1 MSRLSAG
8 DRLRRMLELVPWV
21 MSQGGAEL
29 SEISQRFDYPEA
41 ELREDLVR
49 VLFVVGLHPFT
60 PDELIDV
67 MGLDEED
74 NGGWVAI
81 SNADYFSRPLRL
93 THRQALGLIGAG
105 EALLSGADP
114 DGPLSRGLAKL
125 ADGLGV
131 SVGEDLAVSLGE
143 SADEWIGPLLGAATD
158 HRQVR
163 IRYFSFGRGQESER
177 VIHPF
182 RVFSESGN
190 WYVQGHC
197 QQAGGVRVFRVD
209 RIRSLQVLET
219 RFEPPD
225 EGGRPSVFEAREG
238 DPRVVLRLAPSA
250 SWAIEKYPT
259 DHQVALDSGEIDA
272 TMPVSHVS
280 RLERLL
286 LQLGPQ
292 AELRQADPPVAADQ
306 ARIAAQRV
314 LARYQQ
320 RRRRP

>member
-21 MSQGGAEL
+21 MSQGAAEL
-29 SEISQRFDYPEA
+29 SEVSQRFDYPEA
-41 ELREDLVR
+41 ELREDLVK

-60 PDELIDV
+60 PDELIYV

-93 THRQALGLIGAG
+93 TQGQALGLIGAG

-125 ADGLGV
+125 AEGLGV

-143 SADEWIGPLLGAATD
+143 SADEWVEPLLGAAAGY
-158 HRQVR
+158 RQVR
-163 IRYFSFGRGQESER
+163 IRYFSYGRGQESDR
-177 VIHPF
+177 IIHPF
-182 RVFSESGN
+182 RVFSELGN
-190 WYVQGHC
+190 WYVRGHC
-197 QQAGGVRVFRVD
+197 QQAGGVRVFRID
-209 RIRSLQVLET
+209 RIRTLQVLET
-219 RFEPPD
+219 PFDPP
-225 EGGRPSVFEAREG
+225 EEMGTPSAFEAREG
-238 DPRVVLRLAPSA
+238 DPRVVLRLAPGA

-259 DHQVALDSGEIDA
+259 EDQVTLDSGEIDA
-272 TMPVSHVS
+272 TMPVSQIS

-292 AELRQADPPVAADQ
+292 ADLRHADPPIAADQ
-306 ARIAAQRV
+306 ARLAAQRV
-314 LARYQQ
+314 LARYQ
-320 RRRRP
+320 

>member
-8 DRLRRMLELVPWV
+8 DRLRRMLELVPWI

-29 SEISQRFDYPEA
+29 SEVTQRFDYPEA
-41 ELREDLVR
+41 ELREDLVK

-60 PDELIDV
+60 PDELIYV
-67 MGLDEED
+67 MGLDEEE

-93 THRQALGLIGAG
+93 THGQALGLIGAG
-105 EALLSGADP
+105 EALLTGADP

-143 SADEWIGPLLGAATD
+143 SADEWVEPLLESATG

-163 IRYFSFGRGQESER
+163 IRYFSYGRGQESER
-177 VIHPF
+177 VIHPL
-182 RVFSESGN
+182 RVFSELGN

-197 QQAGGVRVFRVD
+197 QQAGGVRVFRID

-219 RFEPPD
+219 HFEPPD
-225 EGGRPSVFEAREG
+225 EAGTPTAFEAREG
-238 DPRVVLRLAPSA
+238 DPRVVLRLAPGT

-259 DHQVALDSGEIDA
+259 DNQMTLDSGEIDA
-272 TMPVSHVS
+272 TMPVSHIS

-286 LQLGPQ
+286 LQLGTQ
-292 AELRQADPPVAADQ
+292 AELRHADPPVANDQ
-306 ARIAAQRV
+306 AQVAAKRV
-314 LARYQQ
+314 LARYE
-320 RRRRP
+320 

>member
-29 SEISQRFDYPEA
+29 VEISQRFDYPEA

-60 PDELIDV
+60 PDELIYV

-93 THRQALGLIGAG
+93 TPGQALGLIGAG

-125 ADGLGV
+125 AAGLGV
-131 SVGEDLAVSLGE
+131 SVGEDLAVKLGE
-143 SADEWIGPLLGAATD
+143 SAEEWVEPLLAAAAD
-158 HRQVR
+158 RRQVR
-163 IRYFSFGRGQESER
+163 IRYFSFGRGQESDR
-177 VIHPF
+177 VVHPY
-182 RVFSESGN
+182 RVFSEMGN
-190 WYVQGHC
+190 WYMQGHC
-197 QQAGGVRVFRVD
+197 EQAGGVRVFRID
-209 RIRSLQVLET
+209 RIRSLDELEE
-219 RFEPPD
+219 FFDPPD
-225 EGGRPSVFEAREG
+225 ETHRRSAFEARSS
-238 DPRVVLRLAPSA
+238 DPRVVLRLTPST

-259 DHQVALDSGEIDA
+259 EQQAVLDSGAIDV
-272 TMPVSHVS
+272 TMPVSQIS

-292 AELRQADPPVAADQ
+292 AELRSADPPVAADQ
-306 ARIAAQRV
+306 ARVAAQRV
-314 LARYQQ
+314 LARY
-320 RRRRP
+320 R

>member
-29 SEISQRFDYPEA
+29 AEISQRFDYPEA

-49 VLFVVGLHPFT
+49 VLFVVGLYPFT
-60 PDELIDV
+60 PDELIYV
-67 MGLDEED
+67 MGLDEEE

-93 THRQALGLIGAG
+93 TPGQALGLIGAG

-125 ADGLGV
+125 TAGLGV

-143 SADEWIGPLLGAATD
+143 SAEEWVEPLLAAVAD
-158 HRQVR
+158 RRQVR
-163 IRYFSFGRGQESER
+163 IRYFSFGRGQESDR
-177 VIHPF
+177 DIHPY
-182 RVFSESGN
+182 RVFSEMGN

-197 QQAGGVRVFRVD
+197 QQAGGVRVFRID
-209 RIRSLQVLET
+209 RIRSLEALDAFFDV
-219 RFEPPD
+219 PD
-225 EGGRPSVFEAREG
+225 ETQKPAAFEARSS
-238 DPRVVLRLAPSA
+238 DPRVVLRLAPGT

-259 DHQVALDSGEIDA
+259 EEQVALDTGEIDA
-272 TMPVSHVS
+272 TMPVSQIS

-286 LQLGPQ
+286 LQLGRQ
-292 AELRQADPPVAADQ
+292 AELRSTEPPVAPEQ
-306 ARIAAQRV
+306 TRIAAQRV
-314 LARYQQ
+314 MARY
-320 RRRRP
+320 R

>member
-29 SEISQRFDYPEA
+29 SEVSQRFDYPET
-41 ELREDLVR
+41 ELREDLAK

-60 PDELIDV
+60 PDELIYV
-67 MGLDEED
+67 MGLDEDD

-93 THRQALGLIGAG
+93 TPGQALGLIGAG

-114 DGPLSRGLAKL
+114 EGPLSRGLAKL

-131 SVGEDLAVSLGE
+131 SMGEDLAVSLGE
-143 SADEWIGPLLGAATD
+143 LADEWVEPLLAAVAD
-158 HRQVR
+158 CRQVR
-163 IRYFSFGRGQESER
+163 VRYFSFGRGQESDR

-182 RVFSESGN
+182 RVFSDMGN

-197 QQAGGVRVFRVD
+197 QQAEGVRVFRID
-209 RIRSLQVLET
+209 RIRSLELLET
-219 RFEPPD
+219 RFDPPG
-225 EGGRPSVFEAREG
+225 ETGAPSAFEARET
-238 DPRVVLRLAPSA
+238 DPRVVLRLSPGA

-259 DHQVALDSGEIDA
+259 EDQVVLSSGEVDA

-292 AELRQADPPVAADQ
+292 AELRRADPPVAPDQ
-306 ARIAAQRV
+306 ARLAAQRV
-314 LARYQQ
+314 LARY
-320 RRRRP
+320 R

>member
-1 MSRLSAG
+1 
-8 DRLRRMLELVPWV
+8 
-21 MSQGGAEL
+21 
-29 SEISQRFDYPEA
+29 
-41 ELREDLVR
+41 
-49 VLFVVGLHPFT
+49 
-60 PDELIDV
+60 

-93 THRQALGLIGAG
+93 SHGQALGLIGAG

-114 DGPLSRGLAKL
+114 NGPLSRGLAKL

-131 SVGEDLAVSLGE
+131 SVGEDLAVSLGA
-143 SADEWIGPLLGAATD
+143 SADEWVEPLLGAATD
-158 HRQVR
+158 HCQVR
-163 IRYFSFGRGQESER
+163 IRYFSYGRGQESER
-177 VIHPF
+177 IIHPF
-182 RVFSESGN
+182 RVFSDLGN

-209 RIRSLQVLET
+209 RIRSLQVLDT
-219 RFEPPD
+219 IFEPPD
-225 EGGRPSVFEAREG
+225 EAGTPSAFEARAG
-238 DPRVVLRLAPSA
+238 DPRVVLRLVPGA

-259 DHQVALDSGEIDA
+259 DNQVALDSGKIDA
-272 TMPVSHVS
+272 TMPVSHIS

-292 AELRQADPPVAADQ
+292 AELRHADPPIATDQ

-314 LARYQQ
+314 LARY
-320 RRRRP
+320 R

>member
-29 SEISQRFDYPEA
+29 DEISQRFDYPEA

-60 PDELIDV
+60 PDELINV

-93 THRQALGLIGAG
+93 TSGQALGLIGAG
-105 EALLSGADP
+105 EALLSDADP

-125 ADGLGV
+125 AAGLGV

-143 SADEWIGPLLGAATD
+143 SAGEWVEPLLGAVAD
-158 HRQVR
+158 RRQVR
-163 IRYFSFGRGQESER
+163 IRYFSFGRGQESDR
-177 VIHPF
+177 IVHPY
-182 RVFSESGN
+182 RVFSEMGN
-190 WYVQGHC
+190 WYLQGNC
-197 QQAGGVRVFRVD
+197 LKAGGVRVFRID
-209 RIRSLQVLET
+209 RIRSLEALEE
-219 RFEPPD
+219 FFDPPD
-225 EGGRPSVFEAREG
+225 ETRQPSAFEARSS
-238 DPRVVLRLAPSA
+238 DPRVVLRLAPGT

-259 DHQVALDSGEIDA
+259 EEQAVLDSGEIDA
-272 TMPVSHVS
+272 TMPVSQIS

-292 AELRQADPPVAADQ
+292 AELRSADPPVAADQ

-314 LARYQQ
+314 LARY
-320 RRRRP
+320 R

>member
-29 SEISQRFDYPEA
+29 SEVVRRFDYPET

-60 PDELIDV
+60 PDELINV

-93 THRQALGLIGAG
+93 TPGQALGLIGAG
-105 EALLSGADP
+105 EALLAGADP
-114 DGPLSRGLAKL
+114 EGPLSRGLAKL

-131 SVGEDLAVSLGE
+131 SVGEDLAVSLGD
-143 SADEWIGPLLGAATD
+143 STDEWVEPLLGAAAGR
-158 HRQVR
+158 RQVR
-163 IRYFSFGRGQESER
+163 ILYFSFGRGQESDR

-182 RVFSESGN
+182 RVFSEMGN

-197 QQAGGVRVFRVD
+197 HQAEGVRVFRID
-209 RIRSLQVLET
+209 RIRSLEVLDSF
-219 RFEPPD
+219 FEPPD
-225 EGGRPSVFEAREG
+225 EARAPSAFEARDS
-238 DPRVVLRLAPSA
+238 DPRVVLRLVPEA
-250 SWAIEKYPT
+250 SWAIE
-259 DHQVALDSGEIDA
+259 
-272 TMPVSHVS
+272 
-280 RLERLL
+280 R
-286 LQLGPQ
+286 
-292 AELRQADPPVAADQ
+292 
-306 ARIAAQRV
+306 
-314 LARYQQ
+314 
-320 RRRRP
+320 

>member
-29 SEISQRFDYPEA
+29 AEIAQRFDYPEA

-60 PDELIDV
+60 PDELIYV

-93 THRQALGLIGAG
+93 TPGQALGLIGAG
-105 EALLSGADP
+105 EALLSEADP

-125 ADGLGV
+125 AAGLGV

-143 SADEWIGPLLGAATD
+143 SAGEWVEPLLEAVAD
-158 HRQVR
+158 LRQVR
-163 IRYFSFGRGQESER
+163 IRYFSFGRGQESDR
-177 VIHPF
+177 VVHPY
-182 RVFSESGN
+182 RVFSEMGN
-190 WYVQGHC
+190 WYLQGHC
-197 QQAGGVRVFRVD
+197 LQAGGVRVFRID
-209 RIRSLQVLET
+209 RIRSLEALEEFFDPPGET
-219 RFEPPD
+219 RQ
-225 EGGRPSVFEAREG
+225 PSAFEARSS
-238 DPRVVLRLAPSA
+238 DPRVVLRLAPGT

-259 DHQVALDSGEIDA
+259 EEQAVLDSGEIDA
-272 TMPVSHVS
+272 TMPVSQIS

-286 LQLGPQ
+286 LQLGTQ
-292 AELRQADPPVAADQ
+292 VELRRADPPVAADQ

-314 LARYQQ
+314 LARY
-320 RRRRP
+320 R

>member
-21 MSQGGAEL
+21 MSQGAAEL
-29 SEISQRFDYPEA
+29 SEVSQRFDYPEA
-41 ELREDLVR
+41 ELREDLVK

-60 PDELIDV
+60 PDELIYV

-93 THRQALGLIGAG
+93 TQSQALGLIGAG
-105 EALLSGADP
+105 EALLSEADP

-143 SADEWIGPLLGAATD
+143 SADEWVEPLLAAAAD
-158 HRQVR
+158 CHHVQ
-163 IRYFSFGRGQESER
+163 IRYFSFGRGQESDR
-177 VIHPF
+177 VIHPY
-182 RVFSESGN
+182 RVFSEMGN

-197 QQAGGVRVFRVD
+197 EQAGGVRVFRID
-209 RIRSLQVLET
+209 RIRSLEVMESV
-219 RFEPPD
+219 FAPPD
-225 EGGRPSVFEAREG
+225 ETGSPSAFQARDT
-238 DPRVVLRLAPSA
+238 DPRVVLRLVPAA
-250 SWAIEKYPT
+250 SWVLERYPT
-259 DHQVALDSGEIDA
+259 EEQVHLDSGAIEA
-272 TMPVSHVS
+272 TLPVSEIG

-286 LQLGPQ
+286 LQLGAQ
-292 AELRQADPPVAADQ
+292 AELRHADPPVADDQ
-306 ARIAAQRV
+306 VQLAARRV
-314 LARYQQ
+314 LARYQ
-320 RRRRP
+320 

>member
-8 DRLRRMLELVPWV
+8 DRLMRMLELVPWV

-29 SEISQRFDYPEA
+29 SEVVHRFDYPEQ
-41 ELREDLVR
+41 ELREDLVK

-60 PDELIDV
+60 PDELIYV

-93 THRQALGLIGAG
+93 TPGQALGLIGAG

-125 ADGLGV
+125 ADALGV

-143 SADEWIGPLLGAATD
+143 SADEWVEPLLAAAAD
-158 HRQVR
+158 RHQVQ
-163 IRYFSFGRGQESER
+163 IRYFSFGRGQESDR
-177 VIHPF
+177 VIHPH
-182 RVFSESGN
+182 RVFSEMGN

-197 QQAGGVRVFRVD
+197 QMAGGVRVFRID
-209 RIRSLQVLET
+209 RIRALEVLE
-219 RFEPPD
+219 
-225 EGGRPSVFEAREG
+225 SVFAPPSETGPPSAFQARDT
-238 DPRVVLRLAPSA
+238 DPRVVLRLAPTALWPTA
-250 SWAIEKYPT
+250 SWVMERYPT
-259 DHQVALDSGEIDA
+259 EEQAHLDNGMIEA
-272 TMPVSHVS
+272 TLPVSEIG
-280 RLERLL
+280 RLEQLL

-292 AELRQADPPVAADQ
+292 AELRRADPPVAADQ
-306 ARIAAQRV
+306 AQLAARRV
-314 LARYQQ
+314 LARYQ
-320 RRRRP
+320 

>member
-8 DRLRRMLELVPWV
+8 DRLRRMLELVPWI

-29 SEISQRFDYPEA
+29 SEVSQRFDYPES
-41 ELREDLVR
+41 ELREDLVK

-60 PDELIDV
+60 PDELIYV
-67 MGLDEED
+67 MGLDDED

-81 SNADYFSRPLRL
+81 ANADYFSRPLRL
-93 THRQALGLIGAG
+93 TPGQALGLIGAG
-105 EALLSGADP
+105 EAVLSGADA

-125 ADGLGV
+125 AGAMGV

-143 SADEWIGPLLGAATD
+143 SAEEWVEPLLGAARER
-158 HRQVR
+158 RQVR
-163 IRYFSFGRGQESER
+163 IRYFSFGKGQESDR
-177 VIHPF
+177 VIHPL

-190 WYVQGHC
+190 WYVRGHC
-197 QQAGGVRVFRVD
+197 QKAGGERVFRVD
-209 RIRSLQVLET
+209 RIRSLDVLESQ
-219 RFEPPD
+219 FEPPD
-225 EGGRPSVFEAREG
+225 EAVAPSAFQAREG
-238 DPRVVLRLAPSA
+238 DPRVVLRLAPGA

-272 TMPVSHVS
+272 TMPVSHIS

-292 AELRQADPPVAADQ
+292 VELRHADPPIAEEQARVAA
-306 ARIAAQRV
+306 RRV
-314 LARYQQ
+314 LARY
-320 RRRRP
+320 R

>member
-21 MSQGGAEL
+21 MSQGAAEL
-29 SEISQRFDYPEA
+29 SEVSQRFDYPEA
-41 ELREDLVR
+41 ELREDLVK

-60 PDELIDV
+60 PDELIYV
-67 MGLDEED
+67 MGLDDDD

-93 THRQALGLIGAG
+93 TQSQALGLIGAG
-105 EALLSGADP
+105 EALLSEADP

-143 SADEWIGPLLGAATD
+143 SADEWVEPLLAAAAD
-158 HRQVR
+158 CHHVQ
-163 IRYFSFGRGQESER
+163 IRYFSFGRGQESDR
-177 VIHPF
+177 VIHPY
-182 RVFSESGN
+182 RVFSEMGN

-197 QQAGGVRVFRVD
+197 EQAGGVRVFRID
-209 RIRSLQVLET
+209 RIRSLEIMESV
-219 RFEPPD
+219 FAPPD
-225 EGGRPSVFEAREG
+225 ETGSPSAFQARDT

-250 SWAIEKYPT
+250 SWVLERYPT
-259 DHQVALDSGEIDA
+259 EEQVHLDSGAIEA
-272 TMPVSHVS
+272 TLPVSEIG

-286 LQLGPQ
+286 LQLGAQ
-292 AELRQADPPVAADQ
+292 AELRHADPPVADDQ
-306 ARIAAQRV
+306 AQLAARRV
-314 LARYQQ
+314 LARYQ
-320 RRRRP
+320 

>member
-21 MSQGGAEL
+21 MSQGAAEL
-29 SEISQRFDYPEA
+29 SEVSQRFDYPEA
-41 ELREDLVR
+41 ELREDLVK

-60 PDELIDV
+60 PDELIYV
-67 MGLDEED
+67 MGLDDED

-93 THRQALGLIGAG
+93 TQSQALGLIGAG
-105 EALLSGADP
+105 EALLSEADP

-143 SADEWIGPLLGAATD
+143 SADEWVEPLLAAATD
-158 HRQVR
+158 CHHVQ
-163 IRYFSFGRGQESER
+163 IRYFSFGRGQESDR
-177 VIHPF
+177 IIHPY
-182 RVFSESGN
+182 RVFSEMGN

-197 QQAGGVRVFRVD
+197 EQAGGVRVFRID
-209 RIRSLQVLET
+209 RIRSLEIMESVFA
-219 RFEPPD
+219 RPD
-225 EGGRPSVFEAREG
+225 ETASPSAFQARDT

-250 SWAIEKYPT
+250 SWVLERYPT
-259 DHQVALDSGEIDA
+259 EEQVHLDSGAIEA
-272 TMPVSHVS
+272 TLPVSEIG

-286 LQLGPQ
+286 LQLGAQ
-292 AELRQADPPVAADQ
+292 AELRHADPPVADEQ
-306 ARIAAQRV
+306 AQLAARRV
-314 LARYQQ
+314 LARYQ
-320 RRRRP
+320 

>member
-8 DRLRRMLELVPWV
+8 DRLRRMLELVPWI

-29 SEISQRFDYPEA
+29 SEVSQRFDYPEA
-41 ELREDLVR
+41 ELREDLVK

-60 PDELIDV
+60 PDELIYV
-67 MGLDEED
+67 MGLDEEE

-93 THRQALGLIGAG
+93 THGQALGLIGAG
-105 EALLSGADP
+105 EALLTGADP

-143 SADEWIGPLLGAATD
+143 SADEWVEPLLEAAIG

-163 IRYFSFGRGQESER
+163 IRYFSYGRGQESER
-177 VIHPF
+177 VIHPL
-182 RVFSESGN
+182 RVFSELGN

-197 QQAGGVRVFRVD
+197 QQAGGVRVFRID
-209 RIRSLQVLET
+209 RIRSLQMLET
-219 RFEPPD
+219 PFEPPD
-225 EGGRPSVFEAREG
+225 EAGTPSAFEAREG
-238 DPRVVLRLAPSA
+238 DPRVVLRLAPGT

-259 DHQVALDSGEIDA
+259 DKQTALDSGEIEA
-272 TMPVSHVS
+272 TLPVSEIG

-286 LQLGPQ
+286 LQLGTQ
-292 AELRQADPPVAADQ
+292 AELWHADPPVANDQ
-306 ARIAAQRV
+306 AQVAAQRV
-314 LARYQQ
+314 LARYE
-320 RRRRP
+320 

>member
-29 SEISQRFDYPEA
+29 SEVAQRFDYPEA

-60 PDELIDV
+60 PDELIYV
-67 MGLDEED
+67 MGLDEDD

-93 THRQALGLIGAG
+93 TPGQALGLIGAG

-114 DGPLSRGLAKL
+114 EGPLSRGLVKL

-131 SVGEDLAVSLGE
+131 SMGEDLAVSLGD
-143 SADEWIGPLLGAATD
+143 SADEWVEPLLAAAAG
-158 HRQVR
+158 RREVR
-163 IRYFSFGRGQESER
+163 IRYFSFGRGQVSDR
-177 VIHPF
+177 VIHPL
-182 RVFSESGN
+182 RVFSEMGN

-197 QQAGGVRVFRVD
+197 QQASGVRVFRID
-209 RIRSLQVLET
+209 RIRSLEVLET
-219 RFEPPD
+219 HFDPPD
-225 EGGRPSVFEAREG
+225 EAGAPSAFEARET
-238 DPRVVLRLAPSA
+238 DPRVVLRLDPDA
-250 SWAIEKYPT
+250 SWAIERYPT
-259 DHQVALDSGEIDA
+259 DEQVVLGSGEIDA
-272 TMPVSHVS
+272 TMPVGQVS

-292 AELRQADPPVAADQ
+292 AELREAAPPVSLDQ
-306 ARIAAQRV
+306 ARRAAERV
-314 LARYQQ
+314 LVRY
-320 RRRRP
+320 R

>member
-21 MSQGGAEL
+21 MSQGAAEL
-29 SEISQRFDYPEA
+29 SEVSQRFEYPEA
-41 ELREDLVR
+41 ELREDLVK

-60 PDELIDV
+60 PDELIYV

-93 THRQALGLIGAG
+93 SQRQALGLIGAG

-143 SADEWIGPLLGAATD
+143 SADEWVEPLLAAVAD
-158 HRQVR
+158 CHHVQ
-163 IRYFSFGRGQESER
+163 IRYFSFGRGQESDR
-177 VIHPF
+177 VIHPH
-182 RVFSESGN
+182 RVFSEMGN

-197 QQAGGVRVFRVD
+197 EQAGGKRVFRID
-209 RIRSLQVLET
+209 RIRSLQVMESV
-219 RFEPPD
+219 FAPPD
-225 EGGRPSVFEAREG
+225 ETGSPSAFQARDT
-238 DPRVVLRLAPSA
+238 DPRVVLRLAPTA
-250 SWAIEKYPT
+250 SWVLERYPT
-259 DHQVALDSGEIDA
+259 EEQAHLDSGAIEA
-272 TMPVSHVS
+272 TLPVSEIG

-286 LQLGPQ
+286 LQLGTQ
-292 AELRQADPPVAADQ
+292 AELRHADPPVADDQ
-306 ARIAAQRV
+306 ARLAAQRV
-314 LARYQQ
+314 LSRYQ
-320 RRRRP
+320 

>member
-21 MSQGGAEL
+21 MSQGAAEL
-29 SEISQRFDYPEA
+29 SEVSQRFDYPEA
-41 ELREDLVR
+41 ELREDLVK

-60 PDELIDV
+60 PDELIYV

-93 THRQALGLIGAG
+93 TQSQALGLIGAG
-105 EALLSGADP
+105 EALLSEADP

-143 SADEWIGPLLGAATD
+143 SADEWVEPLLAAAAD
-158 HRQVR
+158 CHHVQ
-163 IRYFSFGRGQESER
+163 IRYFSFGRGQESDR
-177 VIHPF
+177 VIHPY
-182 RVFSESGN
+182 RVFSEMGN

-197 QQAGGVRVFRVD
+197 EQAGGVRVFRID
-209 RIRSLQVLET
+209 RIRSLEVMESV
-219 RFEPPD
+219 FAPPD
-225 EGGRPSVFEAREG
+225 ETGSPSAFQARDT
-238 DPRVVLRLAPSA
+238 DPRVVLRLAPAA
-250 SWAIEKYPT
+250 SWVLERYPT
-259 DHQVALDSGEIDA
+259 EEQVHLDSGAIEA
-272 TMPVSHVS
+272 TLPVSEIG

-286 LQLGPQ
+286 LQLGAQ
-292 AELRQADPPVAADQ
+292 AELRHADPPVADDQ
-306 ARIAAQRV
+306 VQLAARRV
-314 LARYQQ
+314 LARYQ
-320 RRRRP
+320 

>member
-8 DRLRRMLELVPWV
+8 DRLRRMLELVPWI

-29 SEISQRFDYPEA
+29 NEASQRFDYPEA
-41 ELREDLVR
+41 ELREDLVK

-60 PDELIDV
+60 PDELIYV

-74 NGGWVAI
+74 DGGWVAI

-93 THRQALGLIGAG
+93 THSQALGLIGAG
-105 EALLSGADP
+105 EALLSGAEP

-143 SADEWIGPLLGAATD
+143 SADEWVEPLLDAATE
-158 HRQVR
+158 HRQVG
-163 IRYFSFGRGQESER
+163 IRYFSYGRGRESER
-177 VIHPF
+177 VIHPY
-182 RVFSESGN
+182 RVFSELGN

-197 QQAGGVRVFRVD
+197 QQAGGVRVFRID

-219 RFEPPD
+219 LFEPPD
-225 EGGRPSVFEAREG
+225 ETGAVSAFEAREG
-238 DPRVVLRLAPSA
+238 DPRVVLRLAPGA

-259 DHQVALDSGEIDA
+259 DDQVALDSGEIDA
-272 TMPVSHVS
+272 TMPVSHIS

-292 AELRQADPPVAADQ
+292 AELRHADPPVAIDQ

-314 LARYQQ
+314 LARYQ
-320 RRRRP
+320 

>member
-21 MSQGGAEL
+21 MSQGAAEL
-29 SEISQRFDYPEA
+29 SEVSQRFEYPEA
-41 ELREDLVR
+41 ELREDLVK

-60 PDELIDV
+60 PDELIYV

-93 THRQALGLIGAG
+93 TQRQALGLIGAG

-143 SADEWIGPLLGAATD
+143 SADQWVEPLLAAVAD
-158 HRQVR
+158 CHHVQ
-163 IRYFSFGRGQESER
+163 IRYFSFGRGQESDR
-177 VIHPF
+177 VIHPH
-182 RVFSESGN
+182 RVFSEMGN

-197 QQAGGVRVFRVD
+197 EQAGGKRVFRID
-209 RIRSLQVLET
+209 RIRSLQVMESV
-219 RFEPPD
+219 FAPPD
-225 EGGRPSVFEAREG
+225 ETVSPSAFQARDT
-238 DPRVVLRLAPSA
+238 DPRVVLRLAPTA
-250 SWAIEKYPT
+250 SWVLERYPT
-259 DHQVALDSGEIDA
+259 EKQAHLDSGAIEA
-272 TMPVSHVS
+272 TLPVSEIG

-286 LQLGPQ
+286 LQLGTQ
-292 AELRQADPPVAADQ
+292 AELRHADPPVADDQ
-306 ARIAAQRV
+306 ARLAAQRV
-314 LARYQQ
+314 LARYQ
-320 RRRRP
+320 

>member
-29 SEISQRFDYPEA
+29 VEISQRFDYPEA

-60 PDELIDV
+60 PDELIYV

-93 THRQALGLIGAG
+93 TPGQALGLIGAG

-125 ADGLGV
+125 SAGLGV
-131 SVGEDLAVSLGE
+131 SVGEELAVKLGE
-143 SADEWIGPLLGAATD
+143 SAEEWVDPLLAATAD
-158 HRQVR
+158 RRQVR
-163 IRYFSFGRGQESER
+163 IRYFSYGRGQESDR
-177 VIHPF
+177 IVHPY
-182 RVFSESGN
+182 RVFSEMGN
-190 WYVQGHC
+190 WYLQGHC
-197 QQAGGVRVFRVD
+197 QQAEGVRVFRID
-209 RIRSLQVLET
+209 RIRSLET
-219 RFEPPD
+219 IEAFFDLPD
-225 EGGRPSVFEAREG
+225 ETHSRSAFEARSS
-238 DPRVVLRLAPSA
+238 DPRVVLRLAPGS

-259 DHQVALDSGEIDA
+259 EEQAVLDSGEIDA
-272 TMPVSHVS
+272 TLPVSQIS

-292 AELRQADPPVAADQ
+292 AELRSADPPVAADQ
-306 ARIAAQRV
+306 ARVAAQRV
-314 LARYQQ
+314 LARY
-320 RRRRP
+320 R

>member
-1 MSRLSAG
+1 
-8 DRLRRMLELVPWV
+8 MLELVPWV

-29 SEISQRFDYPEA
+29 SEVSQRFDYPEA

-60 PDELIDV
+60 PDELIYV
-67 MGLDEED
+67 MGLDEDD

-93 THRQALGLIGAG
+93 TPGQALGLIGAG

-143 SADEWIGPLLGAATD
+143 SADEWVEPLLAAASD
-158 HRQVR
+158 RRQVR
-163 IRYFSFGRGQESER
+163 IRYFSFGRGQESDR
-177 VIHPF
+177 IIHPF
-182 RVFSESGN
+182 RVFSELGN

-197 QQAGGVRVFRVD
+197 QQAGGVRVFRID
-209 RIRSLQVLET
+209 RVRSLEMLESH
-219 RFEPPD
+219 FDPPD
-225 EGGRPSVFEAREG
+225 EKEAPSAFEARES
-238 DPRVVLRLAPSA
+238 DPRVVLRLAAGA

-259 DHQVALDSGEIDA
+259 EDQVVLDSGEIDA
-272 TMPVSHVS
+272 TLPVSQIS

-286 LQLGPQ
+286 LQLGSQ
-292 AELRQADPPVAADQ
+292 AELRWAAPPVAADQ
-306 ARIAAQRV
+306 ARLAAQRV
-314 LARYQQ
+314 LARYQ
-320 RRRRP
+320 

>member
-8 DRLRRMLELVPWV
+8 DRLRRMLELVPWI
-21 MSQGGAEL
+21 MSQGAAEL
-29 SEISQRFDYPEA
+29 SEVSQRFDYPEA
-41 ELREDLVR
+41 ELREDLVK

-60 PDELIDV
+60 PDELIYV

-93 THRQALGLIGAG
+93 THGQALGLIGAG
-105 EALLSGADP
+105 EALLSGVDP

-143 SADEWIGPLLGAATD
+143 SADEWVEPLLDAAAD

-163 IRYFSFGRGQESER
+163 IRYFSYGRGQESER
-177 VIHPF
+177 VIHPY
-182 RVFSESGN
+182 RVFSDLGN

-197 QQAGGVRVFRVD
+197 QQAGGLRVFRID
-209 RIRSLQVLET
+209 RIRTLQALET

-225 EGGRPSVFEAREG
+225 EAGTASAFEARAG
-238 DPRVVLRLAPSA
+238 DPRVVLRLASGA

-259 DHQVALDSGEIDA
+259 DNQVVLDSGEIDA
-272 TMPVSHVS
+272 TMSVSHIS

-292 AELRQADPPVAADQ
+292 AELRHADAPIAADQ

-314 LARYQQ
+314 LARYQ
-320 RRRRP
+320 

>member
-29 SEISQRFDYPEA
+29 AEISQRFDYPEA

-60 PDELIDV
+60 PDELIYV

-93 THRQALGLIGAG
+93 TPGQALGLIGAG

-125 ADGLGV
+125 AAGLGV

-143 SADEWIGPLLGAATD
+143 SAGEWVEPLLGAAAD
-158 HRQVR
+158 RRQVR
-163 IRYFSFGRGQESER
+163 IRYFSFGRGQESDR
-177 VIHPF
+177 VVHPY
-182 RVFSESGN
+182 RVFSEMGN
-190 WYVQGHC
+190 WYLQGHC
-197 QQAGGVRVFRVD
+197 QQAGGVRVFRID
-209 RIRSLQVLET
+209 RVRTLET
-219 RFEPPD
+219 LEAFFDLPEETRQPSAFEP
-225 EGGRPSVFEAREG
+225 RLS
-238 DPRVVLRLAPSA
+238 DPRVVLRLAPGT

-259 DHQVALDSGEIDA
+259 EDQAVLDSGEIDA
-272 TMPVSHVS
+272 TMPVSQIS

-292 AELRQADPPVAADQ
+292 AELRSADPPVAVDQ

-314 LARYQQ
+314 LARY
-320 RRRRP
+320 R

>member
-21 MSQGGAEL
+21 MSQGAAEL
-29 SEISQRFDYPEA
+29 SEVSQRFDYPEA
-41 ELREDLVR
+41 ELREDLVK

-60 PDELIDV
+60 PDELIYV

-93 THRQALGLIGAG
+93 TQGQALGLIGAG
-105 EALLSGADP
+105 EALLSGAAP

-125 ADGLGV
+125 AEGLGV

-143 SADEWIGPLLGAATD
+143 SADEWVEPLLGAAAGY
-158 HRQVR
+158 RQVR
-163 IRYFSFGRGQESER
+163 IRYFSYGRGQESDR
-177 VIHPF
+177 IIHPF
-182 RVFSESGN
+182 RVFSELGN
-190 WYVQGHC
+190 WYVRGHC
-197 QQAGGVRVFRVD
+197 QQAGGVRVFRID
-209 RIRSLQVLET
+209 RIRTLQVLET
-219 RFEPPD
+219 PFDPP
-225 EGGRPSVFEAREG
+225 EEMGTPSAFEAREG
-238 DPRVVLRLAPSA
+238 DPRVVLRLAPGA

-259 DHQVALDSGEIDA
+259 EDQVTLDSGEIDA
-272 TMPVSHVS
+272 TMPVSQIS

-292 AELRQADPPVAADQ
+292 ADLRHADPPIAADQ
-306 ARIAAQRV
+306 ARLAAQRV
-314 LARYQQ
+314 LARYQ
-320 RRRRP
+320 

>member
-8 DRLRRMLELVPWV
+8 DRLKRMLELVPWV

-29 SEISQRFDYPEA
+29 SDVVRRFDYPER
-41 ELREDLVR
+41 ELREDLIR

-67 MGLDEED
+67 MGLDDED

-93 THRQALGLIGAG
+93 THSQALGLIGAA

-125 ADGLGV
+125 AAGLGV
-131 SVGEDLAVSLGE
+131 SLGEDLAVSLGE
-143 SADEWIGPLLGAATD
+143 SADEWVEPLIAAAGD
-158 HRQVR
+158 RRQVQ
-163 IRYFSFGRGQESER
+163 IRYFSFGRGQESDR

-182 RVFSESGN
+182 RVFSEMGN

-197 QQAGGVRVFRVD
+197 QQAEGVRVFRID
-209 RIRSLQVLET
+209 RIRSLEVLEAV
-219 RFEPPD
+219 FDPP
-225 EGGRPSVFEAREG
+225 EETGTPSAFQARDG
-238 DPRVVLRLAPSA
+238 DPRVVLRLAPEA
-250 SWAIEKYPT
+250 SWVLERYPT
-259 DHQVALDSGEIDA
+259 DEQVQLAGGEIEA
-272 TMPVSHVS
+272 TLPVSEVS

-292 AELRQADPPVAADQ
+292 AELHRTVPPVAPDQ
-306 ARIAAQRV
+306 AQIAAQRV
-314 LARYQQ
+314 LDRY
-320 RRRRP
+320 R